1 MKGGR
6 LTNRNINDNDMKMDE
21 NNLYQDNENLII
33 VYYNSQLFINLKGWD
48 FKVESWFGSL
58 TEASLHQLCEGA
70 QPQPPRLLYVCR
82 GTQQLAHVYSVYGQT
97 GMLDWWWSIN
107 TSQHLDVYIDIVFSH
122 KFLKRIEFNVILPYL
137 IFKGDVNM
145 CKWKVMVNL
154 V

>member
-1 MKGGR
+1 MVNFVMESKQCKPCLCQLLWVITRILIRKKSFLKGGR
-6 LTNRNINDNDMKMDE
+6 LTNRNINDNDMKVDE

-82 GTQQLAHVYSVYGQT
+82 GIQQLAHVYSVYGQT

-107 TSQHLDVYIDIVFSH
+107 TSQHLDVYF
-122 KFLKRIEFNVILPYL
+122 IL
-137 IFKGDVNM
+137 I
-145 CKWKVMVNL
+145 
-154 V
+154 